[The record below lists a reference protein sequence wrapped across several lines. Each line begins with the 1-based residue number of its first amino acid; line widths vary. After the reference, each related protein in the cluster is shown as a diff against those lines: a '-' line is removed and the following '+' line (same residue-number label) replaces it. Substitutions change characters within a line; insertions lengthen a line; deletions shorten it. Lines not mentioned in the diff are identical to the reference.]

1 MKTRIISALV
11 ALPLLI
17 FLVVM
22 GGNWLHL
29 GMAILGL
36 VGMYEFNKAT
46 SKGEVKG
53 AHIIAYLFGLFYVI
67 FIDRLIY
74 TEVLFGIFTSLF
86 VIALLIYS
94 VLCYKKTNYVEV
106 VAALFGFFYACFLL
120 SHIYLVR
127 EYDHGKLLVWLAFI
141 SAFGCDTG
149 AYFTGYFLGKNK
161 LCPVLSPKKTIEGSV
176 GGVITSVVL
185 CLLYGVWINK
195 YYPVTGVNVL
205 LLCGLVGLIGSCLS
219 QIGDLAASS
228 IKRQV
233 GIKDYGNL
241 MPGHGGVLDRF
252 DSVIMTAPVVYYIMF
267 FLIQA

>member
-17 FLVVM
+17 FIVVS
-22 GGNWLHL
+22 GGHWLHA
-29 GMAILGL
+29 GIAVLGL
-36 VGMYEFNKAT
+36 VGMYEFNKAI
-46 SKGEVKG
+46 SGEVKG

-67 FIDRLIY
+67 FIDKLIY
-74 TEVLFGIFTSLF
+74 TQTLFSVFTSLF
-86 VIALLIYS
+86 AIAMLVYS
-94 VLCYKKTNYVEV
+94 VLCYKKTSYVEC
-106 VAALFGFFYACFLL
+106 VASFFGFFYACFLL

-149 AYFTGYFLGKNK
+149 AYFTGYFLGKHK
-161 LCPVLSPKKTIEGSV
+161 LCPALSPKKTIEGSV
-176 GGVITSVVL
+176 GGIITAVVL

-195 YYPVTGVNVL
+195 NYTLEGVNVL
-205 LLCGLVGLIGSCLS
+205 LLCGLIGFAGSIIS

-252 DSVIMTAPVVYYIMF
+252 DSVIMTAPVLYYIML
-267 FLIQA
+267 FLIK

>member
-17 FLVVM
+17 FIVVS
-22 GGNWLHL
+22 GGLWMHI
-29 GMAILGL
+29 GIAVLGL
-36 VGMYEFNKAT
+36 VGMHEFNKAIFQKET
-46 SKGEVKG
+46 GPYR
-53 AHIIAYLFGLFYVI
+53 IARMFAVFYLV
-67 FIDRLIY
+67 FIDEIIY
-74 TEVLFGIFTSLF
+74 TAPFFSVFSSLF
-86 VIALLIYS
+86 TIALLVYS

-120 SHIYLVR
+120 SHVYLVR
-127 EYDHGKLLVWLAFI
+127 EYDHGKLLIWLAFI

-149 AYFTGYFLGKNK
+149 AYFSGYFLGKHK
-161 LCPVLSPKKTIEGSV
+161 LCPALSPKKTIEGSV
-176 GGVITSVVL
+176 GGIITSIAL

-195 YYPVTGVNVL
+195 TYPIEGVNVL
-205 LLCGLVGLIGSCLS
+205 LLCGLIGFAGSIIS

-252 DSVIMTAPVVYYIMF
+252 DSVIMTAPVLYYIML
-267 FLIQA
+267 FLIK

>member
-17 FLVVM
+17 FVIVS
-22 GGNWLHL
+22 GGLWTHI
-29 GMAILGL
+29 GIAVLGL
-36 VGMYEFNKAT
+36 VGMYEFNKAI
-46 SKGEVKG
+46 SKEVKG
-53 AHIIAYLFGLFYVI
+53 THIIAYIFGLIYVI
-67 FIDRLIY
+67 FIDKIIY
-74 TEVLFGIFTSLF
+74 TAPLFSVFTSLF
-86 VIALLIYS
+86 TIALLVYS

-106 VAALFGFFYACFLL
+106 VAELFGFFYACFLL
-120 SHIYLVR
+120 SHVYLVR
-127 EYDHGKLLVWLAFI
+127 EYDHGKLLIWLAFI

-161 LCPVLSPKKTIEGSV
+161 LCPALSPKKTIEGSV
-176 GGVITSVVL
+176 GGIITSIVL

-195 YYPVTGVNVL
+195 TYPIDGVNVL
-205 LLCGLVGLIGSCLS
+205 LLCGLIGFAGSIIS

-252 DSVIMTAPVVYYIMF
+252 DSVIMTAPVLYYIML
-267 FLIQA
+267 FLIK

>member
-17 FLVVM
+17 FIVVS
-22 GGNWLHL
+22 GGIWLHF
-29 GMAILGL
+29 GIAVLGL
-36 VGMYEFNKAT
+36 VGMYEYNRAI
-46 SKGEVKG
+46 SKEIKG

-67 FIDRLIY
+67 FIDKLLY
-74 TEVLFGIFTSLF
+74 GNPLFAVFTSLF
-86 VIALLIYS
+86 VIALMVYS
-94 VLCYKKTNYVEV
+94 VLCYQKTNYVEI
-106 VAALFGFFYACFLL
+106 AAAFFSFFYACFLL

-127 EYDHGKLLVWLAFI
+127 EFAHGKLLVWLAFI

-161 LCPVLSPKKTIEGSV
+161 LCPALSPKKTIEGSV
-176 GGVITSVVL
+176 GGILTAVVL
-185 CLLYGVWINK
+185 CLLYGVWITK
-195 YYPVTGVNVL
+195 YYPLEGVNVL
-205 LLCGLVGLIGSCLS
+205 LLCGLIGFCGSILS

-228 IKRQV
+228 VKRQV

-252 DSVIMTAPVVYYIMF
+252 DSVIMTAPVLYYIML